1 MERLFSYHRL
11 PDRLFSDKEKILCH
25 SKQNCKH
32 RKPIRRFSV
41 CAIPRHLS
49 WPQQCKGCSLAP
61 DLAAGELLK
70 TAFIMI
76 LICNARSRPAIFLR
90 LSSSCSASSPAT
102 IPFSSITCRPSP
114 PPSPSTV

>member
-32 RKPIRRFSV
+32 RKRLRRFSV
-41 CAIPRHLS
+41 CAIPQRLL
-49 WPQQCKGCSLAP
+49 WPQQCKRCSLAP

-76 LICNARSRPAIFLR
+76 LNCSVRSRPAIFLR
-90 LSSSCSASSPAT
+90 LSSACSASLPAS
-102 IPFSSITCRPSP
+102 IPLCAITGRVSEP
-114 PPSPSTV
+114 